1 MRQVRIGLVAGAGLC
16 AAALAMSACSSS
28 GGAGGGESNSQA
40 GTAAQAQPGSSGSG
54 AGASCGPLS
63 KPTKVSV
70 GINPGAQSLIINT
83 MKNQGFTKKYNL
95 DMTVRKFLNPPAEQS
110 ALIQNEVNIGF
121 GGVTTI
127 AIARS
132 QGRKV
137 FFFAMIG
144 DPSNQ
149 IFVKKDSPL
158 KTLAD
163 LKGKKLGSFT
173 AKGSATLSILA
184 ADAQEVYGLSDFE
197 KQVHIITAP
206 DAALTGLLD
215 KGNIDAVMHGS
226 EATIKARLSG
236 KYRVL
241 ADISQDWVKK
251 FGSPPAHLGV
261 ATSDDY
267 ADSHCSV
274 VKAFSNALH
283 DALVYV
289 KTTKSMDPWT
299 AYAKEVKL
307 TDPNAPKVLKER
319 IGSTFLSVWNAKRQ
333 AAEIEMLKKLIPIL
347 GKKDFVSEVPEGLFT
362 TKYWPAS

>member
-1 MRQVRIGLVAGAGLC
+1 L
-16 AAALAMSACSSS
+16 
-28 GGAGGGESNSQA
+28 
-40 GTAAQAQPGSSGSG
+40 T
-54 AGASCGPLS
+54 
-63 KPTKVSV
+63 KTTKVTV

-95 DMTVRKFLNPPAEQS
+95 DMTVRKFLNPPAEQA
-110 ALIQNEVNIGF
+110 ALIQNQVNIGF
-121 GGVTTI
+121 GGVTTL
-127 AIARS
+127 AIARA

-137 FFFAMIG
+137 FFFGMIG

-173 AKGSATLSILA
+173 AKGSATLSILD

-215 KGNIDAVMHGS
+215 KGNIDAVLHGS
-226 EATIKARLSG
+226 EATISAKLSG

-251 FGSPPAHLGV
+251 FDSPPAHLGV
-261 ATSDDY
+261 ATTDSF
-267 ADSHCSV
+267 AKSHCSV
-274 VKAFSNALH
+274 MKAFSKALH

-289 KTTKSMDPWT
+289 KTTKSMAPWT
-299 AYAKEVKL
+299 SYAKEVKL
-307 TDPNAPKVLKER
+307 TNPRAPQVLKER
-319 IGSTFLSVWNAKRQ
+319 IGSTFLSVWNEQRKT
-333 AAEIEMLKKLIPIL
+333 AEIDLLNKLIPIL
-347 GKKDFVSEVPEGLFT
+347 GKKDFVSEVPDGLFST
-362 TKYWPAS
+362 EYWPAS